1 MLKRLFLILMLVAVA
16 APMVTTSM
24 GCRVGGEIGDPD

>member
-1 MLKRLFLILMLVAVA
+1 MLKRLLLVVLLFAVA
-16 APMVTTSM
+16 APMVTGSV